1 MERIL
6 ESIHASYAY
15 ERGFYGRGIGVAV
28 LDTGIFPH
36 QDLQNKTIYFKDYIK
51 GRRMPYDDNGHGTHI
66 SGIIGAKNDTGRHG
80 VAPECC
86 LLGFKVL
93 DRGGNGLIE
102 DTCRAVEHV
111 IRMNR
116 ETPGAVRII
125 NVSVGMT
132 GAARPGQQSRLLEVV
147 EKAWD
152 SGIVV
157 VAAAGNNGPG
167 ENTIT
172 SPGISRKIITVG
184 SIDDGWNAGQDK
196 GYSGRGPTA
205 ECVVKPE
212 ILMPGTNIVSCLN
225 RRTGYTRKSG
235 TSMAVPVLSGMIA
248 LLLNAYPYLSPN
260 EVKMRL
266 FYGARQTGLTD
277 NRKCWGTVSLDN
289 LI

>member
-80 VAPECC
+80 VAPECS

-157 VAAAGNNGPG
+157 VAAAGFEP
-167 ENTIT
+167 
-172 SPGISRKIITVG
+172 
-184 SIDDGWNAGQDK
+184 
-196 GYSGRGPTA
+196 PT
-205 ECVVKPE
+205 CRV
-212 ILMPGTNIVSCLN
+212 
-225 RRTGYTRKSG
+225 
-235 TSMAVPVLSGMIA
+235 
-248 LLLNAYPYLSPN
+248 
-260 EVKMRL
+260 
-266 FYGARQTGLTD
+266 
-277 NRKCWGTVSLDN
+277 
-289 LI
+289 